1 MRVGMDLVYLGLM
14 AVFYVVVA
22 GFAGAC
28 DKLGGAQ

>member
-14 AVFYVVVA
+14 VVFYAVVA

>member
-1 MRVGMDLVYLGLM
+1 MDLVYLGLM

-22 GFAGAC
+22 GFAAAW

>member
-22 GFAGAC
+22 GFAAAC